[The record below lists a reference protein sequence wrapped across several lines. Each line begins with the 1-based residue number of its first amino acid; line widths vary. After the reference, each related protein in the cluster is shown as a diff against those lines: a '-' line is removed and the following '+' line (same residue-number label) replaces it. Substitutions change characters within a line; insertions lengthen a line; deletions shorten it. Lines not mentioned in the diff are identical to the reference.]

1 MTAEERIAELEQ
13 ENEQLRAEL
22 AEAHQQIAQLAE
34 RLQQVEGVWQKI
46 AITVANRLPVMDQH
60 ASRAASAKRVARRQ
74 EGKQVMSDA
83 R

>member
-34 RLQQVEGVWQKI
+34 RLQLVEGRLV
-46 AITVANRLPVMDQH
+46 VLPSLLPSFHCDANMFLSSQ
-60 ASRAASAKRVARRQ
+60 Q
-74 EGKQVMSDA
+74 
-83 R
+83 